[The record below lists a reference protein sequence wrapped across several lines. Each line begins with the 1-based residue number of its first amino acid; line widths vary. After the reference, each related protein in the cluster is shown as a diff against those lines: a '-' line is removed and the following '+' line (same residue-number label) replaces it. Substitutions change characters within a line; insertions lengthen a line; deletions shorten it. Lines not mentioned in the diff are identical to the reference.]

1 MQQVK
6 GIKTKQIL
14 IALAALAALGIGY
27 YYFFIVKNS
36 ERSPSV
42 TQQEET
48 SVNDLTIKKLA
59 DAYQATIDWEKNSK
73 FTIQLQENLVTEK
86 SLLFNEAYLE
96 DIFRGNDKNI
106 VSFSIPYF
114 YKNSYILEL
123 ECSQEIVGKILKDQD
138 TQDFYPYDG
147 YAVVAKIQEISRQS
161 PIEMSGSV
169 YLNEDDLSI
178 DVESSDTF
186 TLKGNCIDVEY
197 LESD

>member
-1 MQQVK
+1 MQQIK
-6 GIKTKQIL
+6 GVKTKQIL

-42 TQQEET
+42 IQQEET
-48 SVNDLTIKKLA
+48 FINDLTIKKLA

-73 FTIQLQENLVTEK
+73 FSIQLQENLVTEK
-86 SLLFNEAYLE
+86 PLLFNEAYLE
-96 DIFRGNDKNI
+96 DIFRNNDKNI
-106 VSFSIPYF
+106 IRFSIPYS
-114 YKNSYILEL
+114 YENSYILEL
-123 ECSQEIVGKILKDQD
+123 ECSQEIVDKILKDQD

-147 YAVVAKIQEISRQS
+147 YAIVANIQEVSKQS

-178 DVESSDTF
+178 DVESADIF
-186 TLKGNCIDVEY
+186 TLKGNCIDVAY